1 MRRIFQISLPVIM
14 SFMIALLLC
23 AYRSE
28 ESRKLH
34 RAERLFDKDNSEAK
48 AMLASVDTLGL
59 SENDRNLWHLLQTR
73 CHYFFNDPAFP
84 DSVPTPTELAII
96 KEGDPDKLFELYFW
110 KANRLYNRGRYDEA
124 MICIE
129 KCLRHIEDSSQSE
142 QENDAIRAHSHGL
155 KSHIWLKAGNLEESD
170 RSNALS
176 ESYYVK
182 TGKEMRQT
190 KWNHLMKASL
200 LIKKKRDAEALLILD
215 SLRNSYSDT
224 PSHAFNDLPKFLDT
238 LDLTSLLPLFRE
250 KRVDEYRGIISRLAN
265 DSAVRNYPDFH
276 AYKALLAYHD
286 GDYENAEKELTEAWR
301 LNNGV
306 LNAFGDPMGLAE
318 LGKAINIKR
327 GELEKALDKEKR
339 ISDYFR
345 WKSENALP
353 NSINKAINE
362 YNLQLTAEA
371 AIKERNARTVTLLII
386 IIAIILIGVTLI
398 FSLIALRRHRERIA
412 LTVEELNNLRIK
424 DADRRKS
431 IHNLLSSRFEMLNR
445 MCDDY
450 FEMADL
456 NDVTPLKNEIYKNLT
471 VQLKEMR
478 SEKFRRQLEQSVN
491 TDLDRLMDRF
501 SSLDNI
507 SKEDYNLFLYL
518 ASGFSIKAVG
528 IFLDLKKSSVYSKR
542 RRLREKIEASGHPDT
557 TEFLDYL

>member
-1 MRRIFQISLPVIM
+1 M
-14 SFMIALLLC
+14 SFMTALLLC
-23 AYRSE
+23 ACRSE

-34 RAERLFDKDNSEAK
+34 RAERLFDKDNAEAK

-73 CHYFFNDPAFP
+73 CHFFFNDPAFP
-84 DSVPTPTELAII
+84 DSVPTRTELAII

-110 KANRLYNRGRYDEA
+110 KANCLYGQGRYEEA

-129 KCLRHIEDSSQSE
+129 KSLRHIDDSSQSE
-142 QENDAIRAHSHGL
+142 KENDAIRAHSHGL
-155 KSHIWLKAGNLEESD
+155 KTQIWLVAGNIEEAD

-176 ESYYVK
+176 ERYYSK
-182 TGKEMRQT
+182 IGHEMTRT
-190 KWNHLMKASL
+190 KWNHLMKAAI
-200 LIKKKRDAEALLILD
+200 LIKKNRDRDALLMLD

-224 PSHAFNDLPKFLDT
+224 ASHAFNDLPKFLDN

-250 KRVDEYRGIISRLAN
+250 KKFDEYRAIMTRLGN
-265 DSAVRNYPDFH
+265 DSAVSNYPDFH

-286 GDYENAEKELTEAWR
+286 GDYENAEKKLTEAWR

-306 LNAFGDPMGLAE
+306 LNAFGDPMGIAE
-318 LGKAINIKR
+318 LGKAINIKK

-339 ISDYFR
+339 IADYYR
-345 WKSENALP
+345 WRSENALP

-371 AIKERNARTVTLLII
+371 AIRERNARTVTVLII
-386 IIAIILIGVTLI
+386 IIAAILIGATII
-398 FSLIALRRHRERIA
+398 FSVAAISRHREKNARIID
-412 LTVEELNNLRIK
+412 ELNDLKIK

-450 FEMADL
+450 FEMSDL
-456 NDVTPLKNEIYKNLT
+456 KDVTPLKNEIFKNLT

-478 SEKFRRQLEQSVN
+478 SEKFRRQLKESVD

-542 RRLREKIEASGHPDT
+542 RRLREKIEASGHPDA
-557 TEFLDYL
+557 TEFLAYL